1 MKTKI
6 YSILAG
12 LLLTLG
18 VFSQA
23 PQKMSFQ
30 AVIRNSSN
38 ALVTSTVVGMK
49 ISVLQGSPS
58 GTVAYSETQTPT
70 TNANGLVSLQIGA
83 GAVVSGTFTTINWA
97 NGPYFIKTETD
108 PLGGT
113 AYSIIGTS
121 ELTSVP
127 YALFSANG
135 TPGPIGLTGA
145 TGSVGATGATG
156 PQGPIGLTGATG
168 SVGATGATGPQGI
181 QGLTGATGSVG
192 ATGATG
198 PQGPI
203 GLTGATGSVGA
214 TGPQGPIGLTGLLSI
229 GTAAGNTPYWDGS
242 QWVVNN
248 SNIHNNGA
256 EVGIG
261 TISPN
266 ASAKVEIASATQGF
280 LPPRMTDLQRNAIA
294 APAVGLVI
302 FNTTTNCLNFYRG
315 SDWYE
320 TCGSMVV
327 PIFPVGT
334 VNCAGATIVINVTN
348 PTTGKIWM
356 DRNLGASQQATSSI
370 DPASYGDLYQWGR
383 PADGHQCR
391 TSATTATLS
400 SVDQPANGN
409 FILAPSAPNDWRSPQ
424 NTNLWQGVNGVN
436 NPCPWG
442 YRIPTESEINAE
454 RLSWGANTALGAF
467 ISPLKLTKSNSRSGI
482 SGSLGVG
489 TIPGV
494 YWSSSVSVTGSRYLY
509 FDNNNATFYTGVRAN
524 GCAVRCIKN

>member
-12 LLLTLG
+12 LLLTLS
-18 VFSQA
+18 VFAQA
-23 PQKMSFQ
+23 PQKMSYQ

-49 ISVLQGSPS
+49 ISVLQGSPT
-58 GTVAYSETQTPT
+58 GTVAYSETQSPT
-70 TNANGLVSLQIGA
+70 ANANGLVSLQIGS
-83 GAVVSGTFTTINWA
+83 GTVVSGTFSAINWA
-97 NGPYFIKTETD
+97 AGPYFIQTETD
-108 PLGGT
+108 PLGGA

-135 TPGPIGLTGA
+135 TP
-145 TGSVGATGATG
+145 
-156 PQGPIGLTGATG
+156 
-168 SVGATGATGPQGI
+168 
-181 QGLTGATGSVG
+181 
-192 ATGATG
+192 
-198 PQGPI
+198 GPI

-391 TSATTATLS
+391 NSATTATLS

-489 TIPGV
+489 TPSPTGPIIPGV
-494 YWSSSVSVTGSRYLY
+494 YWSSSVSVNGSRYFL
-509 FDNNNATFYTGVRAN
+509 FDNNNATFYTGVRAT